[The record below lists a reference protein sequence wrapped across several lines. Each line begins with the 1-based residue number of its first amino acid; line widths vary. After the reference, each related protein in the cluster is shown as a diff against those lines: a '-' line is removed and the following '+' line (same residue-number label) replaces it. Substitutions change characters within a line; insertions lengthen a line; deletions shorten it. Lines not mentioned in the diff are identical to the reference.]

1 MFVEKDISNEVAKV
15 LLSINAVK
23 LQPSNP
29 FTWSSGKL
37 APIYCDNR
45 LLLSYVQQREAITDF
60 FCEITKKK
68 I

>member
-1 MFVEKDISNEVAKV
+1 MLIEKNISYEVAKV

-37 APIYCDNR
+37 AP
-45 LLLSYVQQREAITDF
+45 
-60 FCEITKKK
+60 
-68 I
+68 